1 MNDYYLEYGEISLEA
16 LFSKVDTENGD
27 FNKKVVYKTSKKI
40 PYYSKNKER
49 ENSLFSEF
57 RNDLNDSLKQFEIE
71 SEDDI
76 LYAKFT
82 TKDRSTYDLDN
93 ILLYNVL
100 KESVNNIFENGIICE
115 LKYYETFDDIYN
127 HEYSYELINKEEK
140 EEKEEVDEL
149 FKDHLKL
156 FDFKISYSN
165 KFKEENRKTILKN
178 NFVFSGDEY
187 KDYGIVENFALDLEL
202 STNYKFNIEM
212 IKNIIDAI
220 TLALHYDDSR
230 MKKNYSILGYNENE
244 SGGQDNRLKLFRIIK
259 NNNTNENFLL
269 NGKVF
274 KYQPQQFKLK
284 DI

>member
-1 MNDYYLEYGEISLEA
+1 MLNT

-49 ENSLFSEF
+49 ENSLFSDF
-57 RNDLNDSLKQFEIE
+57 RKDLNDSLKQFKIE

-100 KESVNNIFENGIICE
+100 KESTNNIFENGIICE
-115 LKYYETFDDIYN
+115 LKYSETFDDIYN

-156 FDFKISYSN
+156 FDFKISVFD
-165 KFKEENRKTILKN
+165 KIKEKDRKTIWKN

-244 SGGQDNRLKLFRIIK
+244 LGGQDNRLKLFRIIK
-259 NNNTNENFLL
+259 KNNTNGNFLL
-269 NGKVF
+269 KGKVF
-274 KYQPQQFKLK
+274 KYQP
-284 DI
+284 

>member
-1 MNDYYLEYGEISLEA
+1 MLNT
-16 LFSKVDTENGD
+16 LFSKVDTKNGD

-40 PYYSKNKER
+40 PYYSSEKN
-49 ENSLFSEF
+49 NILFSDF
-57 RNDLNDSLKQFEIE
+57 RKDLNDSLKQFEIE
-71 SEDDI
+71 SEDEDEDDI

-100 KESVNNIFENGIICE
+100 KESTNNIFENGIICE
-115 LKYYETFDDIYN
+115 LKYSETFDNIYN
-127 HEYSYELINKEEK
+127 HEYSYELIN
-140 EEKEEVDEL
+140 KEEVDEL

-178 NFVFSGDEY
+178 NFDFSGDEY

-259 NNNTNENFLL
+259 KNNTNENFLL

-274 KYQPQQFKLK
+274 KYQP
-284 DI
+284 

>member
-1 MNDYYLEYGEISLEA
+1 MLNT

-57 RNDLNDSLKQFEIE
+57 RNDLNDSLKQFKIE
-71 SEDDI
+71 PKDDI

-100 KESVNNIFENGIICE
+100 KESTNNIFENGIICE
-115 LKYYETFDDIYN
+115 LKYSETFDKIYN
-127 HEYSYELINKEEK
+127 HEYSYELIKKEK
-140 EEKEEVDEL
+140 GDEL

-178 NFVFSGDEY
+178 NFEFSGDEY

-202 STNYKFNIEM
+202 STNYKFNIKM
-212 IKNIIDAI
+212 IKNIIDRI
-220 TLALHYDDSR
+220 TIALHYDDSR

-259 NNNTNENFLL
+259 KNNTNENFLL